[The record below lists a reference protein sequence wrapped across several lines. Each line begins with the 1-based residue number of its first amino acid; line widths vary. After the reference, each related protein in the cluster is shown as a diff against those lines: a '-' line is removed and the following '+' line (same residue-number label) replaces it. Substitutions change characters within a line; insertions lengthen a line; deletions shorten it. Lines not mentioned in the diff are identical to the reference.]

1 MNKGVENSRNN
12 SKKSDISYFVGFSNA
27 YLCAMKLDP
36 RSLHPEL
43 QFQTAR
49 SGGAGGQNVNKV
61 ETKVELRFDVANS
74 KLLTEA
80 EQAIL
85 QEKLASKL
93 TNEGVL
99 LLYHQTE
106 RSQLGNKEKVIKKF
120 NKIIEQAFTVQKKR
134 LPSAISAA
142 TKGARRQAKQRNAEV
157 KANRKRI
164 DLENMG
170 D

>member
-1 MNKGVENSRNN
+1 
-12 SKKSDISYFVGFSNA
+12 
-27 YLCAMKLDP
+27 MKRDP
-36 RSLHPEL
+36 HSLHTEL

-61 ETKVELRFDVANS
+61 ETKVELRFDVVNS
-74 KLLTEA
+74 KLLTEG
-80 EQAIL
+80 QRTVL
-85 QEKLASKL
+85 LEKLTSKL
-93 TNEGVL
+93 TNTGVL

-120 NKIIEQAFTVQKKR
+120 NKLINQAFTIQKKR

-142 TKGARRQAKQRNAEV
+142 TKNARRQAKQRNAEV
-157 KANRKRI
+157 KTNRKKI
-164 DLENMG
+164 DLQ